1 MTSHVSPQCFPSQ
14 KIQTGSLFSLSYQC
28 FSLFGRTPPLSPG
41 ASSTLCLFNHC
52 WRLFIKDSISQFSQ
66 FSSVCTIS
74 DLTCGTLLRVDI
86 ANPLSIWASPMH
98 CQQHIVVSG
107 HALVKFLNL
116 QVIGSF
122 DDRKVHYFF
131 YVCVHNKLAL
141 AILGFQSFL
150 GYLVANFTRLQ
161 VCYLCSY
168 VWIDH
173 FKQIA
178 KFFFCADPFVVDLCD
193 KHVLESHPWRA
204 IIWTVLLSIWVVLL
218 WLNGLV
224 SPVPAIYASPLILHQ
239 FSPATYIVRALL
251 VTNATQLY

>member
-1 MTSHVSPQCFPSQ
+1 MTIHRLKENSLLTQFRCHRVVYSYSSHKDLYDALTCTWNILGFDIASPSVLRGHKNLKHNFFSWKNCLLASIVLMTSHVSPQCFPSQ

-131 YVCVHNKLAL
+131 YVCVHNKFAL
-141 AILGFQSFL
+141 AILGFQSFP

-168 VWIDH
+168 V
-173 FKQIA
+173 
-178 KFFFCADPFVVDLCD
+178 
-193 KHVLESHPWRA
+193 
-204 IIWTVLLSIWVVLL
+204 
-218 WLNGLV
+218 
-224 SPVPAIYASPLILHQ
+224 
-239 FSPATYIVRALL
+239 
-251 VTNATQLY
+251 

>member
-1 MTSHVSPQCFPSQ
+1 MCLPNAFPHKRYRLGLSFPYH
-14 KIQTGSLFSLSYQC
+14 INASLFLVVHLHCLRVHHLLCVSSTTAEGCLS
-28 FSLFGRTPPLSPG
+28 RTPYPSSPNFRPF
-41 ASSTLCLFNHC
+41 AQYRTSLA
-52 WRLFIKDSISQFSQ
+52 
-66 FSSVCTIS
+66 
-74 DLTCGTLLRVDI
+74 LLRVDI
-86 ANPLSIWASPMH
+86 TNPLSIWASPMH

-141 AILGFQSFL
+141 AILGFQSFP

-178 KFFFCADPFVVDLCD
+178 KFFFCADRFGVDLCD
-193 KHVLESHPWRA
+193 KHVLESHPWQA
-204 IIWTVLLSIWVVLL
+204 II
-218 WLNGLV
+218 
-224 SPVPAIYASPLILHQ
+224 
-239 FSPATYIVRALL
+239 
-251 VTNATQLY
+251 